1 MKKLLKRIFLVMPLA
16 VLIVAG
22 CATTDKNQPPP
33 PAEPPMEA
41 MAPTGPAPVMEPEP
55 ETIVLRGVN
64 FDTDED
70 TLKPQAIPILDNAVN
85 VINQYPDRH
94 FGIQG
99 HTDSRASDAHNDDLS
114 LRRAQRVRDYLVS
127 HGVDSEQLY
136 VSSYGER
143 VPVAS
148 NTTDAGMAEN
158 RRVEIIPL
166 P

>member
-1 MKKLLKRIFLVMPLA
+1 MNKLQIRNYLLSLLA
-16 VLIVAG
+16 ALALAG
-22 CATTDKNQPPP
+22 CATADKNQPPP

-41 MAPTGPAPVMEPEP
+41 KPVGPAPVMEPEP
-55 ETIVLRGVN
+55 ETIVLKGVN
-64 FDTDED
+64 FDTDKD
-70 TLKPQAIPILDNAVN
+70 TLKPEAVSILDHAVN
-85 VINQYPDRH
+85 VINQHPDRK

-99 HTDSRASDAHNDDLS
+99 HTDDRASHAHNDDLS
-114 LRRAQRVRDYLVS
+114 LRRAQRVNDYLVS
-127 HGVDSEQLY
+127 HGVNADQLY

-148 NTTDAGMAEN
+148 NSSEAGMAEN